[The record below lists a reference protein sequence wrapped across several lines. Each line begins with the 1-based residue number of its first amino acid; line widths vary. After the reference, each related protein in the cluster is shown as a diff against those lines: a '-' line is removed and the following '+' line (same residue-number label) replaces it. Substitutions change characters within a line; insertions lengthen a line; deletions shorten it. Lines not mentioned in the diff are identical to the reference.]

1 MRLVEP
7 KVIRNGAP
15 QSLEFFVSEQECL
28 KAGYLY
34 IFNNAFNMAAYRSDF
49 GFLSQLNLS
58 RVSEDVY
65 LEVKTRKEELKV
77 DEYVQGKIKAY
88 SFNPQTIDA
97 ILAILELK
105 YDLDEDV

>member
-1 MRLVEP
+1 MKHSKRKKDE
-7 KVIRNGAP
+7 I
-15 QSLEFFVSEQECL
+15 
-28 KAGYLY
+28 
-34 IFNNAFNMAAYRSDF
+34 NAISSD
-49 GFLSQLNLS
+49 GFLNQLNLS

-65 LEVKTRKEELKV
+65 LEVKTRKDELKV

-88 SFNPQTIDA
+88 SFNPATIDT

>member
-7 KVIRNGAP
+7 KVVRNGAP
-15 QSLEFFVSEQECL
+15 QSLDFFESEQECI

-34 IFNNAFNMAAYRSDF
+34 IFNNAFNQSAYKSD

-58 RVSEDVY
+58 RISEDVY

-77 DEYVQGKIKAY
+77 DKYLQGKIKAY
-88 SFNPQTIDA
+88 SFNPATIDT